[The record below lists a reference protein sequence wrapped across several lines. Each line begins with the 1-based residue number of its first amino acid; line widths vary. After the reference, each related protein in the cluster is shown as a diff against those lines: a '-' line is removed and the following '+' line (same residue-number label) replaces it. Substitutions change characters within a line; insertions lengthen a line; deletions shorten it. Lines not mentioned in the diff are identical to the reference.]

1 MHVLSLVFAAFTLTH
16 AAHAMVA
23 APSVLEQ
30 AERERIAL
38 FEAMAPSVVFI
49 LTSDGFGSGFFVSD
63 SGLILTNR
71 HVVGTNKTVTV
82 VLRDG
87 RELKGTVVE
96 VGKDKL
102 DVALVKV
109 EGVKSRPVMFA
120 SSRAVR
126 VGAWAGSV
134 GHGAGGAWTLN
145 TGMITNA
152 HGTREKG
159 VLQTQIPVNPGS
171 SGGPVFDRQ
180 GRVVGIVT
188 MGRTDAALVNYAI
201 TAENAIGSLTRL
213 QKSANA
219 LVIRAPKGAL
229 VFVDGALV
237 GRGPEVVYVAAPG
250 EYRVEVQLDARRV
263 EQMVSFPERRTLTV
277 RKGKAK

>member
-1 MHVLSLVFAAFTLTH
+1 MQMLSMMLAAFML
-16 AAHAMVA
+16 AGSAHAV

-38 FEAMAPSVVFI
+38 FEKMAPSVVFI
-49 LTSDGFGSGFFVSD
+49 MNADGFGSGFFVSD
-63 SGLILTNR
+63 DGLILTNR
-71 HVVGTNKTVTV
+71 HVIGTHQEVTV

-87 RELKGTVVE
+87 RELEGRVVE

-102 DVALVKV
+102 DVALVR
-109 EGVKSRPVMFA
+109 VKGIESKPVSFA
-120 SSRAVR
+120 SSRDVR

-152 HGTREKG
+152 HGAREKG
-159 VLQTQIPVNPGS
+159 LLQTQIPVNPGS
-171 SGGPVFDRQ
+171 SGGPVFDRK

-188 MGRTDAALVNYAI
+188 AGRTDADLVNYAI
-201 TAENAIGSLTRL
+201 TGESAIGSLEGL

-219 LVIRAPKGAL
+219 LVISAPEGAL
-229 VFVDGALV
+229 IFVDGALI
-237 GRGPEVVYVAAPG
+237 GRGPEVVYVAEPR
-250 EYRVEVQLDARRV
+250 EYRVEIQLDARRI
-263 EQMVSFPERRTLTV
+263 EQTVRFPDRRSLTV
-277 RKGKAK
+277 RKGKKD